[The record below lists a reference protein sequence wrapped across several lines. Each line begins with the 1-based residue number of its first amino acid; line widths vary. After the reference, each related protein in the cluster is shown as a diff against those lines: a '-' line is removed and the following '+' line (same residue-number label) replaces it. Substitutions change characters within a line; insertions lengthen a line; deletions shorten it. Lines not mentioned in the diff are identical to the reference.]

1 MNAFPER
8 PYRVAEPSR
17 YGQVTLLGAG
27 PGDPELLTLKGA
39 KALQRAALILYDH
52 LVSDEILALAPASA
66 ERIYVGKE
74 SARHALPQEQIIEL
88 MIRLAR
94 AGRPLLRL
102 KGGDG
107 YIFGR
112 GGEEAIALAEA
123 GVPFDVIPGLSAA
136 QGAGASAGIPLT
148 HRDHAGA
155 LVFAT
160 GHLRSDRS
168 GVDLDWT
175 ALARPRQTLVI
186 YMGVGALPVICR
198 ELVAHG
204 LPADTPA
211 AIVERAT
218 LPDERCIDGTVSS
231 LPLLARQQQVRT
243 PALIVIGSVVGL
255 RPLLA
260 QRRPEVLALEEACA

>member
-1 MNAFPER
+1 MTAFPEA
-8 PYRVAEPSR
+8 PYLLADPSR
-17 YGQVTLLGAG
+17 YGHVTLLGAG

-39 KALQRAALILYDH
+39 KALQRASLLLYDA
-52 LVSDEILALAPASA
+52 LVSEEILALAPPTA
-66 ERIYVGKE
+66 ERLYVGKQA
-74 SARHALPQEQIIEL
+74 SRHALPQEQIIEL
-88 MIRLAR
+88 MLRLAR
-94 AGRPLLRL
+94 SGRSLVRL

-123 GVPFDVIPGLSAA
+123 GVPFSVIPGLSAA

-160 GHLRSDRS
+160 GHLRADRNA
-168 GVDLDWT
+168 VDLDWQ

-186 YMGVGALPVICR
+186 YMGVGTLPIICR

-204 LPADTPA
+204 LAADTPA

-218 LPDERCIDGTVSS
+218 LPDERCLTGTVTT
-231 LPLLARQQQVRT
+231 LPVLAARQKVRT

-260 QRRPEVLALEEACA
+260 QRRREITELEACA

>member
-1 MNAFPER
+1 MQRDIQAGPACGR
-8 PYRVAEPSR
+8 
-17 YGQVTLLGAG
+17 VTLLGAG
-27 PGDPELLTLKGA
+27 PGDPELLTLKGL
-39 KALQRAALILYDH
+39 KALQGASLLLYDA

-66 ERIYVGKE
+66 ERLYVGKQA
-74 SARHALPQEQIIEL
+74 SRHALPQDEIIAL
-88 MIRLAR
+88 MLRLAR
-94 AGRPLLRL
+94 EGRSLVRL

-136 QGAGASAGIPLT
+136 QGAAASAGIPLT
-148 HRDHAGA
+148 HRDHAAA

-160 GHLRSDRS
+160 GHLRAD
-168 GVDLDWT
+168 GQGIDLDWA

-186 YMGVGALPVICR
+186 YMGVGTLALICR

-211 AIVERAT
+211 AVVERAT
-218 LPDERCIDGTVSS
+218 LPDERCITGTVTT
-231 LPLLARQQQVRT
+231 LPQLALEQRVRT
-243 PALIVIGSVVGL
+243 PALIVVGGVVGL
-255 RPLLA
+255 RPLL
-260 QRRPEVLALEEACA
+260 QRKTPAAPDAAP

>member
-1 MNAFPER
+1 MNAYPET
-8 PYRVAEPSR
+8 PYLVADHEH
-17 YGQVTLLGAG
+17 YGHVTLLGAG

-39 KALQRAALILYDH
+39 KALQRSSLVLHDH

-66 ERIYVGKE
+66 ERLYVGKE
-74 SARHALPQEQIIEL
+74 SSRHSLPQQDIIEL
-88 MIRLAR
+88 MLRLAR
-94 AGRPLLRL
+94 SGRSLVRL

-168 GVDLDWT
+168 GVDLDWD

-186 YMGVGALPVICR
+186 YMGVGTLALICR

-218 LPDERCIDGTVSS
+218 LPDERCLVGTVAT
-231 LPLLARQQQVRT
+231 LPQLAQHEQVRT
-243 PALIVIGSVVGL
+243 PALIIIGTVVGL
-255 RPLLA
+255 RPLLLRE
-260 QRRPEVLALEEACA
+260 RRQLAELEACA

>member
-1 MNAFPER
+1 MNAFPEM
-8 PYRVAEPSR
+8 PCLVADPSR
-17 YGQVTLLGAG
+17 YGHVTLLGAG

-39 KALQRAALILYDH
+39 KALSRASLILYDH
-52 LVSDEILALAPASA
+52 LVGDEVLAMAPASA

-74 SARHALPQEQIIEL
+74 SARHALPQDQIIEL
-88 MIRLAR
+88 MLRLAR

-168 GVDLDWT
+168 GVDLDWS

-204 LPADTPA
+204 MAADMPA

-218 LPDERCIDGTVSS
+218 LPDERCITGTVVS
-231 LPLLARQQQVRT
+231 LPLIAQQQKVRT
-243 PALIVIGSVVGL
+243 PALIVVGTVVGL

-260 QRRPEVLALEEACA
+260 QRRPQPAELEQACA